1 MKNGMRQM
9 IGLFVALVAVGCDA
23 PTATTALEPED
34 RGRREREALA
44 EQTMNDQQRLV
55 RQLQT
60 QVAELTQNARSDS
73 ERLNN
78 LEEARRQLE
87 TDRNEA
93 ELRIR
98 ALHSY
103 AIRAQCDG
111 FVAAQT
117 TCRQGQ
123 WLNEACSRRH
133 VVPRACLRIGAN
145 YPRFPIWAYTN
156 WEPVPG
162 YNLPVR

>member
-1 MKNGMRQM
+1 M
-9 IGLFVALVAVGCDA
+9 A
-23 PTATTALEPED
+23 
-34 RGRREREALA
+34 
-44 EQTMNDQQRLV
+44 DQRHLV

-60 QVAELTQNARSDS
+60 QVAELTRNARHDS
-73 ERLNN
+73 ERLSS
-78 LEEARRQLE
+78 LEEAGRRLE

-103 AIRAQCDG
+103 AIRAQCDA

-123 WLNEACSRRH
+123 WLNETCSRRH

-145 YPRFPIWAYTN
+145 YPRFPAWAYTN
-156 WEPVPG
+156 WEPVQG
-162 YNLPVR
+162 YDLPSR